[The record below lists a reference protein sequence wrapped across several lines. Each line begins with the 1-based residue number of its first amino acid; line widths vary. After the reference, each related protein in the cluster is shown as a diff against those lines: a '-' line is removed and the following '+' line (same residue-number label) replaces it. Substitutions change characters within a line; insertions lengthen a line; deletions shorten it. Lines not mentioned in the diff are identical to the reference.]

1 MSPPRSSSLLD
12 AQDPIAMHLL
22 METAL
27 GDSKGYRILS
37 YDELEELKQEGATLA
52 SRVDATAR
60 KLALESKLRDAAQS
74 LNRLYSTKG
83 GRDSGGS
90 DINTSPTSPKK
101 YRRGFLASRNSNAE
115 TISRTDDEFAASAK
129 KCQELS
135 HEL

>member
-27 GDSKGYRILS
+27 GDSKGYRILP
-37 YDELEELKQEGATLA
+37 YDELEELKQERAALA

-74 LNRLYSTKG
+74 LNRLYTTKG
-83 GRDSGGS
+83 GRDSGGGKH
-90 DINTSPTSPKK
+90 KK
-101 YRRGFLASRNSNAE
+101 STNPPP
-115 TISRTDDEFAASAK
+115 
-129 KCQELS
+129 Q
-135 HEL
+135 